1 MKNRKK
7 SLFLN
12 LGNAIIISMILG
24 ILAGILMGKKASMF
38 APLGNIF
45 MQLIKMVI
53 MPLVFCSIVSG
64 AASIGESK
72 SAGKMGITTFAYYLT
87 TTAIAVCI
95 GLLFGELFKPGS
107 TVNIDAFKS
116 MFSNEF
122 ATKGKIPGFWETLQG
137 FVPENPIKALVDG
150 NIIQVIF
157 FSLFLGF
164 GISSLPKE
172 KKELLINVF
181 NYTNDALI
189 YIITKVMYVAPIG
202 VFALMADA
210 TGTFGY
216 EILKSL
222 FFLLI
227 VDILALSLHNFGIY
241 SLFVKTISGISIKKF
256 WKAIYKVQLMAFST
270 SSSMAALPLNIES
283 CENELGVSKETASF
297 VLPLGATINMDGNA
311 IYYALVACF
320 FAQMFHIDLG
330 PSQYLAIILTATI
343 GSIGQAGVPGP
354 SLLVVAVLLAAN
366 IPVVGLPLLFGV
378 DRIFDM
384 LRTSVNV
391 VGDASCAV
399 IVEKV
404 KQTSEK
410 VIST

>member
-1 MKNRKK
+1 
-7 SLFLN
+7 
-12 LGNAIIISMILG
+12 
-24 ILAGILMGKKASMF
+24 
-38 APLGNIF
+38 
-45 MQLIKMVI
+45 
-53 MPLVFCSIVSG
+53 
-64 AASIGESK
+64 
-72 SAGKMGITTFAYYLT
+72 
-87 TTAIAVCI
+87 
-95 GLLFGELFKPGS
+95 
-107 TVNIDAFKS
+107 
-116 MFSNEF
+116 
-122 ATKGKIPGFWETLQG
+122 
-137 FVPENPIKALVDG
+137 
-150 NIIQVIF
+150 
-157 FSLFLGF
+157 
-164 GISSLPKE
+164 
-172 KKELLINVF
+172 
-181 NYTNDALI
+181 
-189 YIITKVMYVAPIG
+189 MYVAPIG

>member
-7 SLFLN
+7 SSFLN
-12 LGNAIIISMILG
+12 LGTAIIISMILG
-24 ILAGILMGKKASMF
+24 ILVGALMGKKASMF

-64 AASIGESK
+64 ASSIGESK
-72 SAGKMGITTFAYYLT
+72 SAGKMGITTFVYYLA

-95 GLLFGELFKPGS
+95 GLLFGELFKPGAS
-107 TVNIDAFKS
+107 VEIEAFKS

-122 ATKGKIPGFWETLQG
+122 ASKGHIPGFWETVQG
-137 FVPENPIKALVDG
+137 FIPDNPIKALVEG

-172 KKELLINVF
+172 KKELLTNVF

-189 YIITKVMYVAPIG
+189 YVITKVMYVAPIG

-216 EILKSL
+216 KILKSL
-222 FFLLI
+222 LFLLI
-227 VDILALSLHNFGIY
+227 VDILALCVHNFGVY
-241 SLFVKTISGISIKKF
+241 SLFIKLLSKTSLKKF
-256 WKAIYKVQLMAFST
+256 WKSIYKVQLMAFST

-283 CENELGVSKETASF
+283 CENDLGVSKETASF

-320 FAQMFHIDLG
+320 FAQVFHIHLG
-330 PSQYLAIILTATI
+330 PAQYIAIIFTATI

-399 IVEKV
+399 IVEKI
-404 KQTSEK
+404 KQTS
-410 VIST
+410 

>member
-7 SLFLN
+7 SSFFN
-12 LGNAIIISMILG
+12 LGTAIIISMILG
-24 ILAGILMGKKASMF
+24 ILVGALMGKKASMF

-64 AASIGESK
+64 ASSIGESK
-72 SAGKMGITTFAYYLT
+72 SAGKMGITTFVYYLA

-95 GLLFGELFKPGS
+95 GLLFGELFKPGAS
-107 TVNIDAFKS
+107 VEIEAFKS

-122 ATKGKIPGFWETLQG
+122 ASKGHIPGFLETVQG
-137 FVPENPIKALVDG
+137 FIPDNPIKALVEG

-172 KKELLINVF
+172 KKELLTNVF

-189 YIITKVMYVAPIG
+189 YVITKVMYVAPIG

-216 EILKSL
+216 KILKSL
-222 FFLLI
+222 LFLLI
-227 VDILALSLHNFGIY
+227 VDILALCVHNFGVY
-241 SLFVKTISGISIKKF
+241 SFFIKLLSKTSLKKF
-256 WKAIYKVQLMAFST
+256 SKSIYKVQLMAFST

-283 CENELGVSKETASF
+283 CENDLGVSKETASF

-320 FAQMFHIDLG
+320 FAQVFHIHLG
-330 PSQYLAIILTATI
+330 PAQYIAIIFTATI

-399 IVEKV
+399 IVEKI
-404 KQTSEK
+404 KQTS
-410 VIST
+410 